1 MIFQLNP
8 LTISSSRFRA
18 PVYGA
23 VFPPL
28 KDFLIA
34 LGLTAVVLAAG
45 LIVFYRYEKEFVF
58 HLS

>member
-1 MIFQLNP
+1 MRRLRWP
-8 LTISSSRFRA
+8 LALVVAF
-18 PVYGA
+18 
-23 VFPPL
+23 
-28 KDFLIA
+28 A